1 MARFVSLVSGKG
13 GVGKTSSAINLAA
26 ALTDFG
32 REVILVDAD
41 INASNMG
48 ILLGYHKPTVSLQEC
63 LAGKKKITNAICV
76 HPSGLKVIFA
86 DVAMDSHAQGHPLE
100 RLGEKLRELQNLTET
115 ILIDG
120 AAGLGE
126 EAKAAIKAAD
136 DIMIITNPELPA
148 VTDAL
153 KTVKVAKDLKKNI
166 LGVVVTRVK
175 GDHLEMSPANISQ
188 MLQQKVIAMIPDDEV
203 MRSLH
208 RLQYPTVIS
217 HPDSKVAKAYRK
229 LAANLIG
236 ETYEE
241 NLPEPKKD
249 FLSSVKDLFI
259 RKNLRTERE
268 ERAKKYEKKR

>member
-48 ILLGYHKPTVSLQEC
+48 ILLGYHKPAVSLQEC
-63 LAGKKKITNAICV
+63 LAGKKKITNAICI
-76 HPSGLKVIFA
+76 HPSGLKVIFS
-86 DVAMDSHAQGHPLE
+86 DVALDAHAFTLE
-100 RLGEKLRELQNLTET
+100 HLGEKLRELQNLAEI

-136 DIMIITNPELPA
+136 DVMIITNPELPA

-153 KTVKVAKDLKKNI
+153 KTVKIAKDLKKNI
-166 LGVVVTRVK
+166 LGVVITRVK
-175 GDHLEMSPANISQ
+175 GDHLEMSPTNINQ
-188 MLQQKVIAMIPDDEV
+188 MLQQKVIATIPDDEV

-208 RLQYPTVIS
+208 RIQYPTVVS
-217 HPDSKVAKAYRK
+217 HPESKVAKAYRK

-236 ETYEE
+236 ATYEE

-249 FLSSVKDLFI
+249 LLSTVKDLFI
-259 RKNLRTERE
+259 RKNLRKERE
-268 ERAKKYEKKR
+268 ERAKKYEKKRA